1 MKKIKFTK
9 VMMLTVA
16 LSSICSFTQA
26 QEVEVSAGADL
37 VSSYLWRGIY
47 CGGASIQPTASV
59 AVGGLS
65 LTAWGS
71 VGFEEL
77 YTREFDFNL
86 TYGVGGFSVGITD
99 LWFYSE
105 GTKYFKYDAH
115 ETAHVFEA
123 SLGYDF
129 GAASLSLNTVFT
141 GDDYYKANG
150 KRAYSTYIE
159 AVAPFR
165 LGGLDLKA
173 ELGLTPFESIYSNK
187 LNVVNLGLT
196 VAKEVRITDTFAI
209 PAFTKITFNPYES
222 QCYFI
227 FGITL

>member
-1 MKKIKFTK
+1 MKTIKLFN

-16 LSSICSFTQA
+16 LSSICSLTKA
-26 QEVEVSAGADL
+26 QEVEVSAGGDL

-59 AVGGLS
+59 ALGGLS

-71 VGFEEL
+71 VGFEEF

-99 LWFYSE
+99 LWFFTGSE
-105 GTKYFKYDAH
+105 KYFKYDAR

-123 SLGYDF
+123 TLGYDF
-129 GAASLSLNTVFT
+129 GAASLSVNTVFS
-141 GDDYYKANG
+141 GNDYYKANG

-159 AVAPFR
+159 AGVPFS

-173 ELGLTPFESIYSNK
+173 ELGLTPFESIYSDK
-187 LNVVNLGLT
+187 LNVVNLGLS
-196 VAKEVRITDTFAI
+196 VGKEIRVTDSFAI
-209 PAFTKITFNPYES
+209 PAFTKVVFNPYES